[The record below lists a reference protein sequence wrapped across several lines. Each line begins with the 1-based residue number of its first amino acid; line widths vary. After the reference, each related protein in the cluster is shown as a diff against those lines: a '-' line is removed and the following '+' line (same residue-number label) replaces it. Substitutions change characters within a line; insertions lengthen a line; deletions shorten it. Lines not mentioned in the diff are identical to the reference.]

1 MKGLIEMK
9 KILSLILA
17 LAVVIA
23 SCTMFA
29 SASGDL
35 DPDDI
40 SEYPVIIV
48 PGYSA
53 SSLRLESGEVIWG
66 LDWDEVLDRVLN
78 RIIDLGMGL
87 GALTVGNAEILAATL
102 GEEICELFEEMRC
115 NPDGSSVYPVERVVS
130 TAEETCSA
138 NLRVTFPNGDNRHE
152 QDMAAEIEKYV
163 DDDYIFNFTCDFR
176 MGSESCATQ
185 LDELI
190 QDVKKYT
197 GKDTVNIL
205 AVSHG
210 GQVTATYL
218 ALFGWK
224 NDVDNVVMTV
234 PAIGGAG
241 IAYDLMSQTL
251 EFDEECLIRFIEHG
265 MRWEEDYN
273 WLLKA
278 QQLGFLDAVLNS
290 LVPHIMPALGYW
302 GSLWDFIP
310 VEKYEATKALLLDS
324 TESAALIAKSDRFH
338 YEIFPTMGEK
348 MAECIANGANIS
360 IISGTGN
367 RIVTGLKETSDA
379 IITTTAS
386 TGAKTAP
393 YGQRFA
399 DGYVQVNP
407 CGGKNKVSPDMT
419 IDASTA
425 YMPDNTWFVNG
436 LFHGMTFWDYYSREL
451 MMTLLL
457 TDNITDV
464 YSDPDFPQF
473 KDTTN
478 PSSAV
483 YASFEGCEAGEIN
496 GDTKHLIIT
505 NCCWENDVSL
515 SAIYC
520 DGIDLSVKINPFKK
534 LAPGES
540 IALDFKG
547 EIPEV
552 SGAAASIT
560 VYYTMATITPVGY
573 RTQYFTINN
582 GDPVSSSDGLVDL
595 TPHSPLDSIPGGEVI
610 MNLLDTLGLR
620 ELVTMFFNI
629 IFYWINTIFAI

>member
-1 MKGLIEMK
+1 MK
-9 KILSLILA
+9 KFLSIILA

-23 SCTMFA
+23 SCTVFA

-40 SEYPVIIV
+40 TEYPVIIV

-53 SSLRLESGEVIWG
+53 SSLRLESGKVIWG
-66 LDWDEVLDRVLN
+66 LDMDEVLDRVLN

-102 GEEICELFEEMRC
+102 GEEINGLFEEMRC
-115 NPDGSSVYPVERVVS
+115 NPDGSSVYPVERVVA

-138 NLRVTFPNGDNRHE
+138 NLKVTFPNGDNRHE

-176 MGSESCATQ
+176 MGSEACATQ
-185 LDELI
+185 LDELV
-190 QDVKKYT
+190 QDVKRYT
-197 GKDTVNIL
+197 GKEKVNIL

-265 MRWEEDYN
+265 TCVEEDYN

-290 LVPHIMPALGYW
+290 LVPHIMPTLGYW

-338 YEIFPTMGEK
+338 YEIYPTMGEK

-367 RIVTGLKETSDA
+367 RVVTGLKETSDA

-399 DGYVQVNP
+399 DGYVQVNS

-483 YASFEGCEAGEIN
+483 YASFEGCEPGEIN
-496 GDTKHLIIT
+496 GEATRLVIT

-540 IALDFKG
+540 IALDFEG

-552 SGAAASIT
+552 SGAVASIT

-573 RTQYFTINN
+573 RTQYFTVNN
-582 GDPVSSSDGLVDL
+582 GDPVSSSDGTVDL
-595 TPHSPLDSIPGGEVI
+595 TPSTPLDGIYGSEAVMDFLG
-610 MNLLDTLGLR
+610 TLGLR
-620 ELVTMFFNI
+620 ELVTMVMNI

>member
-1 MKGLIEMK
+1 MK

-197 GKDTVNIL
+197 GKDKVNIL